1 MEEDLST
8 FNISYKS
15 CFSSRLFIGA
25 ERKVAKLPELLSLSY
40 KEQDKVADGAEVET
54 TNGAN
59 LTPRTTLAWLQEYQ
73 GQGGFPPKVS

>member
-25 ERKVAKLPELLSLSY
+25 KRKVAKLPELLSLSY
-40 KEQDKVADGAEVET
+40 KEQDKVADGAE
-54 TNGAN
+54 
-59 LTPRTTLAWLQEYQ
+59 
-73 GQGGFPPKVS
+73 GGDFKWSQSHT